1 MRCCRLAG
9 GRTKYIQV
17 VINCR
22 PAFSR
27 DLPKQLHRWQQT
39 NRNQFRRSSIVTTQQ
54 LLRDVALHI
63 IRTGC
68 GEGWLLQPKLRD
80 FETSEYR

>member
-1 MRCCRLAG
+1 
-9 GRTKYIQV
+9 
-17 VINCR
+17 
-22 PAFSR
+22 
-27 DLPKQLHRWQQT
+27 
-39 NRNQFRRSSIVTTQQ
+39 VTTQQ

>member
-1 MRCCRLAG
+1 
-9 GRTKYIQV
+9 
-17 VINCR
+17 
-22 PAFSR
+22 
-27 DLPKQLHRWQQT
+27 
-39 NRNQFRRSSIVTTQQ
+39 VTTQQ

-68 GEGWLLQPKLRD
+68 GEGWLQPKLRD